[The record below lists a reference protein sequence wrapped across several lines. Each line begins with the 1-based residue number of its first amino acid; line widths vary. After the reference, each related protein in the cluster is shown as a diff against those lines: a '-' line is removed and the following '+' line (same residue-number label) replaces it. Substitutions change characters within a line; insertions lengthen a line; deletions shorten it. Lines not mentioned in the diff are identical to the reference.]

1 MPKDDLT
8 LVLSGHLC
16 RPQTADLR
24 PFWRGFIELQRKLP
38 TSRKV
43 DQIVVHSWNP
53 ELAGL
58 ARAVYAPNAECHETQ
73 PCFYSEFVH
82 RIDPPDRFEV
92 GLDRLNSTWKNVSL
106 QSVLGNARS
115 RAKAVQLMAKLTE
128 QTGQVLVT
136 RWDLGQTGSA
146 QVNQLVADAAMP
158 TSHLYLSY
166 FSEVDEGYADMW
178 LLAPWAIAWRFNDFD
193 AFVLDSLAGKNA
205 YLKEFSEWGWPRA
218 RKKTRYEDAISNPV
232 GQRAH
237 ALASRLIGAI
247 RSQALGSTLP
257 VRVLRRLTGPIQR
270 FLERPPLTA
279 ENSCVTG
286 LEAAPRTF
294 PSFMALN
301 IHALLKYFILSE
313 GLREQTRF
321 LTREDFE
328 ISMLSGQLI
337 NPQPVA
343 LLLWGGDD
351 DGQALSRLVESSPL
365 PLDAVYLLG
374 EGAAHAWTPAPDG
387 TTAMRALAPGAGSD
401 RELLSCALADVAN
414 CAGESAPLLIMP
426 TAGAFLNCK
435 DWCYLNALLKYIA
448 WRQQPYVGLN
458 GGQSV
463 KVSMEFPG
471 LSMAKGG
478 GAFSLKMAAGTAGG
492 ICRFLDASD
501 LTLNG
506 LSERADR
513 MLLEFPVVVKDGG
526 LF

>member
-1 MPKDDLT
+1 MPNDELT
-8 LVLSGHLC
+8 LVLSGHVC

-43 DQIVVHSWNP
+43 GQIVVHSWNP

-58 ARAVYAPNAECHETQ
+58 ARAVYAPHAECHETQ
-73 PCFYSEFVH
+73 PCFYPEFVH
-82 RIDPPDRFEV
+82 RIDPPDRFEL

-115 RAKAVQLMAKLTE
+115 RAKAVQLMDELPE
-128 QTGQVLVT
+128 QAGQVLVT

-158 TSHLYLSY
+158 ASHLYLSY

-178 LLAPWAIAWRFNDFD
+178 LLAPWAIARRFGDFD
-193 AFVLDSLAGKNA
+193 AFVLDALAGKNA
-205 YLKEFSEWGWPRA
+205 YLKEFSESGWPRA
-218 RKKTRYEDAISNPV
+218 RKKTRYEDAISHPV

-237 ALASRLIGAI
+237 AFASRVIGVI
-247 RSQALGSTLP
+247 RSRARGGALP
-257 VRVLRRLTGPIQR
+257 ERVLRRLTGPIQR

-313 GLREQTRF
+313 GLREHTRF
-321 LTREDFE
+321 LTHEDFE

-337 NPQPVA
+337 NPQPVV

-351 DGQALSRLVESSPL
+351 DEQALSRLVEGSPL

-374 EGAAHAWTPAPDG
+374 GGAARVWTPAPDG
-387 TTAMRALAPGAGSD
+387 SGAMRVLAPGAGSD
-401 RELLSCALADVAN
+401 RDRLSCALADVAN
-414 CAGESAPLLIMP
+414 QAGESAPVLIMP
-426 TAGAFLNCK
+426 AAAAFLNCQ
-435 DWCYLNALLKYIA
+435 DWYYLNALLKHIA

-458 GGQSV
+458 GGRSV

-471 LSMAKGG
+471 LSMARGG
-478 GAFSLKMAAGTAGG
+478 GAFSLNMAAGTAGG
-492 ICRFLDASD
+492 IRPFLDASD

-513 MLLEFPVVVKDGG
+513 MLLEFPVVEKDGG

>member
-1 MPKDDLT
+1 MPNDELT

-43 DQIVVHSWNP
+43 GQIVVHSWNP

-58 ARAVYAPNAECHETQ
+58 ARAVYAPHAECHETQ
-73 PCFYSEFVH
+73 PCFYPEFVH
-82 RIDPPDRFEV
+82 RIDPPDRFEL

-115 RAKAVQLMAKLTE
+115 RAKAVQLMDKLPD
-128 QTGQVLVT
+128 QAGQVLVT

-158 TSHLYLSY
+158 ASHLYLSY

-178 LLAPWAIAWRFNDFD
+178 LLAPWAIARRFGDFD
-193 AFVLDSLAGKNA
+193 AFVLDALEGKNA
-205 YLKEFSEWGWPRA
+205 YLKEFSESGWPRA
-218 RKKTRYEDAISNPV
+218 RKKTRYEDAISHPV

-247 RSQALGSTLP
+247 RSRALGGTLP
-257 VRVLRRLTGPIQR
+257 ERVLRRLTGPIQR

-279 ENSCVTG
+279 ENSCVMG

-337 NPQPVA
+337 NPQPVV

-351 DGQALSRLVESSPL
+351 DGQALSRLVEGSPL

-374 EGAAHAWTPAPDG
+374 GGAARVWTPAPDG
-387 TTAMRALAPGAGSD
+387 SGAMRVLAPGAGSD
-401 RELLSCALADVAN
+401 RDRLSCALADVAN
-414 CAGESAPLLIMP
+414 QAGESAPVLIMP
-426 TAGAFLNCK
+426 TAAAFLNCQ
-435 DWCYLNALLKYIA
+435 DWYYLNALLKHIA

-471 LSMAKGG
+471 LSMARGG
-478 GAFSLKMAAGTAGG
+478 GAFSLNMAAGTAGG
-492 ICRFLDASD
+492 IRPFLDASD